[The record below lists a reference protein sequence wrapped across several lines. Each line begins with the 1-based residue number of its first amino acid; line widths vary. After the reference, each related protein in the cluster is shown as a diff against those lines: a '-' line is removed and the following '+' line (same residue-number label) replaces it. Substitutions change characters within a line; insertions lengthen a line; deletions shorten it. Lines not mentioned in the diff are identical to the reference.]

1 MQKHFWELIWEN
13 FGLALF
19 QAQSSRVLILRAGF
33 IFIRPIGKILS
44 VMSLLTTQM
53 TILFQ
58 VAFNFQL

>member
-19 QAQSSRVLILRAGF
+19 QAQSSRVLYRAGF